1 MSYSLG
7 WISRLFAAV
16 LALLLWP
23 ALAQAADFREPMER
37 QFLVWPNIPVVKA
50 ADLDEYA
57 ADRKVFADLHA
68 AQGDPAAILAAL
80 QAVDTLQTHHAGRSG
95 NEMGR
100 TMNVQ
105 VIGELDRL
113 TRNINTRTPKL
124 RFEFARI
131 TPAEL
136 QRPAALDAKAL
147 DALKAKASQ
156 ITLVGY
162 ITYTQLGG
170 SFVQLTGTLVKL
182 SDGDSQSFTV
192 TGPVTQIG
200 AALAKEWFD
209 YFYSNRLAAHT
220 NPMPHNEWL
229 NAAPSHINQ
238 LVSLDTARRYC
249 RSQNADLP
257 GVEEM
262 ETGETSG
269 IYHGGIELK
278 KDALYHLNSGMYY
291 SSEPQLESRI
301 RPNLNP
307 SGNNAY
313 YYCIRQT
320 RAAAKAPSSVAVKP
334 TAPAKAMV
342 KKPPAKAPAK
352 TAANTPA
359 KAPAKAPANTSAAK
373 TAKTPAG

>member
-1 MSYSLG
+1 MSYSPG

-23 ALAQAADFREPMER
+23 TLAQAADFREPLER
-37 QFLVWPNIPVVKA
+37 QFLVWPNMPVLKA

-68 AQGDPAAILAAL
+68 AQGDPEAILKAL
-80 QAVDTLQTHHAGRSG
+80 QAVDTLQAHHASRAG

-100 TMNVQ
+100 TINVQ

-113 TRNINTRTPKL
+113 ARNINTRTPKL

-156 ITLVGY
+156 VTLVGY

-200 AALAKEWFD
+200 AVLAKEWFD
-209 YFYSNRLAAHT
+209 YFYSNRLAAHA

-229 NAAPSHINQ
+229 NPAPSHINQ
-238 LVSLDTARRYC
+238 LVSLDMARRYC
-249 RSQNADLP
+249 QSQNADLP

-262 ETGETSG
+262 EVGETSG
-269 IYHGGIELK
+269 VYHGGIELK

-320 RAAAKAPSSVAVKP
+320 RAAKAPS
-334 TAPAKAMV
+334 
-342 KKPPAKAPAK
+342 KAPAK
-352 TAANTPA
+352 TPA
-359 KAPAKAPANTSAAK
+359 KAPVKASAKEPAKPAAKAAAKAPAPK
-373 TAKTPAG
+373 TV